1 MDTLVYFFQQE
12 EYRAAIKRKN
22 WQCKL
27 LLTDLKKLIFNIQL
41 FYEVDYHGDRCTYGI
56 ISLSVYPDLCDARWI
71 IVSDTNVVP
80 DIWSNWWW
88 ARLDI
93 PTLVISINTTPY
105 YPKPKSISPVDKH
118 WPFIILSVHPQKNSY
133 WIAYVQASVF
143 GNLYVTRRD
152 TRELVRTLW
161 IPVRTWCQV
170 YAAWDS
176 RWVFVKT
183 DVLCTVSTIE
193 WIQGNRN
200 REAICSKKYFLNR
213 EIIWQ

>member
-12 EYRAAIKRKN
+12 KYRAAIKRKN

-27 LLTDLKKLIFNIQL
+27 LLTDLEKLIFNIQL

-88 ARLDI
+88 ARLDT

-133 WIAYVQASVF
+133 WIAYVQAKIRLPKLWRYTF
-143 GNLYVTRRD
+143 G
-152 TRELVRTLW
+152 
-161 IPVRTWCQV
+161 
-170 YAAWDS
+170 
-176 RWVFVKT
+176 
-183 DVLCTVSTIE
+183 
-193 WIQGNRN
+193 RN
-200 REAICSKKYFLNR
+200 RHFGFITKGLTHDFCPKIGKFFSSFFLKICFKMILVIFF
-213 EIIWQ
+213 I